1 MHLYPVNIY
10 LVLFLKYALA
20 MGVEGNTKIPVGA
33 IFYENEKEIEL
44 SFDQA
49 FREVNNLK
57 FSDLQF
63 VTIKRYMPTNDSFLL
78 QQITCELISNGV
90 AAIFGPSSKAAS
102 DIVAQIANTT
112 GIPHIEYDWKLEATR
127 QEHLNNQMTVN
138 VAPALSAL
146 SRAYYDI
153 IKTNYEWRTFTLI
166 YETPEGLARLQDLMN
181 IHALNTDYLKLRNLA
196 DYAED
201 YRVLWKEA
209 DETFHEH
216 HIILDC
222 EPKSL
227 RELLKISV
235 DFKLQGPFRHWFLTH
250 LDTHSSGLKDIY
262 NEDFK
267 ANITSVRL
275 KIVDP
280 NPYARKKTRLT
291 PVDKIL
297 GSQMMLPILIYDA
310 VVLFAN
316 SARNVIASLGQ
327 FYPPNSHCGLGFAST
342 WIMGAH
348 IVQEMKT
355 ISEDDVE
362 PNFKTENMKIN
373 EFGQRTHFNLEIY
386 KPTVNEPLMVWTPD
400 NGIKVRRLSP
410 ELESAIVTP
419 DFSVQRKVFTVV
431 THHEEPYFMMKQDHE
446 NFRGQEKYEG
456 YAVDLIR
463 KLSELMEFDY
473 EFMIVN
479 GNGKY
484 NPETKQWDGI
494 IRKLIDHH
502 AQIGVCDLTITQLRR
517 SAVDFTVP
525 FMQLGISILHYKSPP
540 EQKNPFAFLEPF
552 APQVWIY
559 MIFAQLVMTLAFV
572 LIARLSYREWMPPNP
587 AIVDPDELENIWNVN
602 NSCWLM
608 VGSIMQQGCDILP
621 RGPHMRILTG
631 MWWFFALMM
640 LSTYTANLAAFL
652 TSNKWQSS
660 INSLQD
666 LIEQDEVKFGSMRGG
681 STSLFFSESNDTDYQ
696 RAWNQMKSFN
706 PSGFTSTNK
715 EGVARVRKEKGN
727 YAFLMETTSLTYN
740 IERNCDLRQ
749 IGGTIGEKHYGL
761 AVPLGADYRTN
772 LSVSILQLSEKGEL
786 YKLKNK
792 WWKNHNV
799 TCESFH
805 EVDGDELSIIEL
817 GGVFLVLAGGVLTGV
832 ILGIFEFLWNV
843 QNVAV
848 EERVT
853 PWQALKAEL
862 MFALKFWVRK
872 KPMRISSSSSSGG
885 DKSSRRSSASRRSSK
900 EKTRSKTN
908 S

>member
-1 MHLYPVNIY
+1 MHLYPVYIY
-10 LVLFLKYALA
+10 AVLFLKYALA
-20 MGVEGNTKIPVGA
+20 FGEERHTKIIVGA
-33 IFYENEKEIEL
+33 IFFENERQIEL
-44 SFDQA
+44 GFDQA
-49 FREVNNLK
+49 LREVNNLK
-57 FSDLQF
+57 FSELQF
-63 VTIKRYMPTNDSFLL
+63 TSIKRYMPTNDSFLL

-102 DIVAQIANTT
+102 DIVAQIANMT
-112 GIPHIEYDWKLEATR
+112 GTPHIEFDWKAEATR
-127 QEHLNNQMTVN
+127 QEHLNNRMTVN
-138 VAPALSAL
+138 VAPSLSAL
-146 SRAYYDI
+146 SRAYYEI

-166 YETPEGLARLQDLMN
+166 YETPEVN
-181 IHALNTDYLKLRNLA
+181 IDFTWISSLVNDSTLNLK
-196 DYAED
+196 
-201 YRVLWKEA
+201 W
-209 DETFHEH
+209 
-216 HIILDC
+216 
-222 EPKSL
+222 
-227 RELLKISV
+227 
-235 DFKLQGPFRHWFLTH
+235 TH
-250 LDTHSSGLKDIY
+250 LS
-262 NEDFK
+262 E
-267 ANITSVRL
+267 
-275 KIVDP
+275 VDQ
-280 NPYARKKTRLT
+280 
-291 PVDKIL
+291 IL

-310 VVLFAN
+310 VVLFTN
-316 SARNVIASLGQ
+316 SIRNVITAMQ
-327 FYPPNSHCGLGFAST
+327 QYHPPNSDCGARFSGP
-342 WIMGAH
+342 WIMGDY
-348 IVQEMKT
+348 IISEMKS

-362 PNFKTENMKIN
+362 PHFKTENMKLN
-373 EFGQRTHFNLEIY
+373 EYGQRTHFNLEIY
-386 KPTVNEPLMVWTPD
+386 KPTVNEPLMIWTPD
-400 NGIKVRRLSP
+400 NGIKIRKLNP
-410 ELESAIVTP
+410 ETESSAAAT
-419 DFSVQRKVFTVV
+419 DFSVQRKVYTVV
-431 THHEEPYFMMKQDHE
+431 THYEKPYFMMKEDHE
-446 NFRGQEKYEG
+446 NYRGQEKFEG
-456 YAVDLIR
+456 YAVDLIG

-484 NPETKQWDGI
+484 NPDTKQWDGI

-517 SAVDFTVP
+517 SVVDFTVP

-540 EQKNPFAFLEPF
+540 VQKNPFAFLDPF
-552 APQVWIY
+552 ALDVWIY
-559 MIFAQLVMTLAFV
+559 VIFAQLVMTLAFV

-652 TSNKWQSS
+652 TSNKWQST
-660 INSLQD
+660 IKSLGD
-666 LIEQDEVKFGSMRGG
+666 LIEQDEVSFGSMSGG

-696 RAWNQMKSFN
+696 RAWNQMKGFN
-706 PSGFTSTNK
+706 PSAFTSNNG
-715 EGVARVRKEKGN
+715 EGVERVRKEKGK
-727 YAFLMETTSLTYN
+727 YAFLMETTSMTYN

-749 IGGTIGEKHYGL
+749 IGGQIGEKHYGL

-792 WWKNHNV
+792 WWKKHNV
-799 TCESFH
+799 TCEMFH

-817 GGVFLVLAGGVLTGV
+817 GGVFLVLAGGVVTGV

-853 PWQALKAEL
+853 PWEALKAEL
-862 MFALKFWVRK
+862 IFALKFWVRK
-872 KPMRISSSSSSGG
+872 KPMRISSSSSSSA

-900 EKTRSKTN
+900 EKTRSKTA

>member
-1 MHLYPVNIY
+1 MHLYPVYIY
-10 LVLFLKYALA
+10 VLLFLKHALA
-20 MGVEGNTKIPVGA
+20 TQITVGA

-49 FREVNNLK
+49 LREVNNLK
-57 FSDLQF
+57 FFGLQF
-63 VTIKRYMPTNDSFLL
+63 ISIKRYMPTNDSFLL
-78 QQITCELISNGV
+78 QQITCELLSNAV
-90 AAIFGPSSKAAS
+90 AAIFGPSSKASS
-102 DIVAQIANTT
+102 DIVAQLANMT
-112 GIPHIEYDWKLEATR
+112 GIPHIEFDWKLEAER
-127 QEHLNNQMTVN
+127 QDHLNHQMTVN
-138 VAPALSAL
+138 VAPSLSVL
-146 SRAYYDI
+146 SRAYHEI
-153 IKTNYEWRTFTLI
+153 IKTNYEWRTFTMI
-166 YETPEGLARLQDLMN
+166 YETPDGLARLQDLMN
-181 IHALNTDYLKLRNLA
+181 IYALNSQFVKLRNLA
-196 DYAED
+196 DYAGD
-201 YRVLWKEA
+201 YRILWKDA

-216 HIILDC
+216 HIIMDC
-222 EPKSL
+222 DPKSL
-227 RELLKISV
+227 KELLKVSV
-235 DFKLQGPFRHWFLTH
+235 GFKMQGPFRNWFLTH
-250 LDTHSSGLKDIY
+250 LDTHSSGLTDIY

-275 KIVDP
+275 KIVDS
-280 NPYARKKTRLT
+280 NPYERKKTRFSQ
-291 PVDKIL
+291 VDQIL

-310 VVLFAN
+310 VVLFTN
-316 SARNVIASLGQ
+316 SIRNVINSAQQ
-327 FYPPNSHCGLGFAST
+327 FYPPVSDCSARFSNA
-342 WIMGAH
+342 WIMGNPIMA
-348 IVQEMKT
+348 EMKS

-362 PNFKTENMKIN
+362 PSFKTENMKLN
-373 EFGQRTHFNLEIY
+373 EFGQRTSFNLEIY
-386 KPTVNEPLMVWTPD
+386 KPTVNEPLMIWTPD
-400 NGIKVRRLSP
+400 NGIKVRKLNP
-410 ELESAIVTP
+410 ESETSATAT
-419 DFSVQRKVFTVV
+419 DFSVQRKVYTVV
-431 THHEEPYFMMKQDHE
+431 THFEEPYFMMKEDHE

-456 YAVDLIR
+456 YAVDLIG
-463 KLSELMEFDY
+463 KLSELMDFDY
-473 EFMIVN
+473 EFTIVN

-484 NPETKQWDGI
+484 NPETREWDGI

-517 SAVDFTVP
+517 SFVDFTVP
-525 FMQLGISILHYKSPP
+525 FMQLGISILHYKKPP
-540 EQKNPFAFLEPF
+540 EEKNKFAFLEPF
-552 APQVWIY
+552 ASEVWIY
-559 MIFAQLVMTLAFV
+559 MIFAQLIMTLAFV

-652 TSNKWQSS
+652 TSNKYQST
-660 INSLQD
+660 INSLGD
-666 LIEQDEVKFGSMRGG
+666 LIEQDEVSFGSMSGG

-696 RAWNQMKSFN
+696 RAWNQMKGFN
-706 PSGFTSTNK
+706 PSAFTTNNK
-715 EGVARVRKEKGN
+715 EGVKRVLNEKGD

-740 IERNCDLRQ
+740 IERNCELRQ
-749 IGGTIGEKHYGL
+749 IGGQIGEKHYGL

-799 TCESFH
+799 TCQTPH

-817 GGVFLVLAGGVLTGV
+817 GGVFLVLAGGVVFGV

-862 MFALKFWVRK
+862 LFAIMFWVRK
-872 KPMRISSSSSSGG
+872 KPMRISSNSSSSGG
-885 DKSSRRSSASRRSSK
+885 DKSSRRSSASSRHRSSK
-900 EKTRSKTN
+900 EKSRSKTA

>member
-1 MHLYPVNIY
+1 MHLCPGHIY
-10 LVLFLKYALA
+10 LFIIVFFKTILA
-20 MGVEGNTKIPVGA
+20 FGGGDRNEISVGA
-33 IFYENEKEIEL
+33 IFYENEKDIEL

-49 FREVNNLK
+49 FRDVNNMK
-57 FSDLQF
+57 FGDVRF
-63 VTIKRYMPTNDSFLL
+63 IPIKRYMPTNDSFLL
-78 QQITCELISNGV
+78 QQLTCELISDGV

-112 GIPHIEYDWKLEATR
+112 GIPHIEYDLKLDTATQ
-127 QEHLNNQMTVN
+127 QEHLNHKMSVN
-138 VAPALSAL
+138 VAPSLTVL
-146 SRAYYDI
+146 SRAYFEI
-153 IKTNYEWRTFTLI
+153 IKSNYEWRTFTLI

-181 IHALNTDYLKLRNLA
+181 IQALNSDYVKLRNLA
-196 DYAED
+196 DYAGD
-201 YRVLWKEA
+201 YRVLWKEV

-216 HIILDC
+216 RIILDC
-222 EPKSL
+222 DPKTL
-227 RELLKISV
+227 KELLKVSV
-235 DFKLQGPFRHWFLTH
+235 DFKLQGPFRNWFLTH
-250 LDTHSSGLKDIY
+250 LDSHSSGLKDIY

-275 KIVDP
+275 KTVDP
-280 NPYARKKTRLT
+280 NPFDRKKTRIT
-291 PVDKIL
+291 EVDQIL
-297 GSQMMLPILIYDA
+297 GNQTMLPILIYDA
-310 VVLFAN
+310 VVLFSN
-316 SARNVIASLGQ
+316 SARRVIAAMEPYQ
-327 FYPPNSHCGLGFAST
+327 PPNRYCGSMSPWVLGPF
-342 WIMGAH
+342 
-348 IVQEMKT
+348 IVNEMKT

-362 PNFKTENMKIN
+362 PNFKTENMRLD
-373 EFGQRTHFNLEIY
+373 EYGQRTNFNLEIY
-386 KPTVNEPLMVWTPD
+386 KPTVNEPMMVWTPD
-400 NGIKVRRLSP
+400 NGIKKRRLSL
-410 ELESAIVTP
+410 ELENTASTQ
-419 DFSVQRKVFTVV
+419 DFSEQRRVYTVV
-431 THHEEPYFMMKQDHE
+431 THYEEPYFMMKEDHE
-446 NFRGQEKYEG
+446 NFRGREKYEG
-456 YAVDLIR
+456 YAVDLIS
-463 KLSELMEFDY
+463 KLSEIMEFDY

-517 SAVDFTVP
+517 SVVDFTVP
-525 FMQLGISILHYKSPP
+525 FMQLGISILHYKKPP
-540 EQKNPFAFLEPF
+540 EPKNPFAFLEPF
-552 APQVWIY
+552 AFEVWIY
-559 MIFAQLVMTLAFV
+559 MIFAQLVITLAFV
-572 LIARLSYREWMPPNP
+572 FIARLSYREWLPPNP
-587 AIVDPDELENIWNVN
+587 AIKDPDELENIWNVN
-602 NSCWLM
+602 NSTWLM

-660 INSLQD
+660 IKSLQD
-666 LIEQDEVKFGSMRGG
+666 LIEQDEVSFGSMRGG

-696 RAWNQMKSFN
+696 RAWNKMKDFE
-706 PSGFTSTNK
+706 PSAFTSTNK
-715 EGVARVRKEKGN
+715 EGVTRVEKEAGD

-740 IERNCDLRQ
+740 VERNCNLTQ

-792 WWKNHNV
+792 WWKKHNI
-799 TCESFH
+799 TCEAAH

-832 ILGIFEFLWNV
+832 ILGIVEFLWNV
-843 QNVAV
+843 QHVAV

-853 PWQALKAEL
+853 PWEALKAEFI
-862 MFALKFWVRK
+862 FALKFWVRK
-872 KPMRISSSSSSGG
+872 KPMRISSSS
-885 DKSSRRSSASRRSSK
+885 DKSTSRRSSDSRRSSK
-900 EKTRSKTN
+900 EKSRSKTA

>member
-1 MHLYPVNIY
+1 MHFGPVRIY
-10 LVLFLKYALA
+10 AFIIIIAFFDA
-20 MGVEGNTKIPVGA
+20 IRAIDGDGRNEITVGA
-33 IFYENEKEIEL
+33 IFYENEKDIEL

-57 FSDLQF
+57 FAELRF
-63 VTIKRYMPTNDSFLL
+63 VTIKRFMPTNDSFLL

-112 GIPHIEYDWKLEATR
+112 GIPHIEYDLKLEATR
-127 QEHLNNQMTVN
+127 QEHLNHQMSVN
-138 VAPALSAL
+138 VAPSLSVL
-146 SRAYYDI
+146 SRAYFEI

-181 IHALNTDYLKLRNLA
+181 IQALNSDYVKLRNLA
-196 DYAED
+196 DYAGD

-209 DETFHEH
+209 DETFHEQR
-216 HIILDC
+216 IILDC
-222 EPKSL
+222 EPKTL
-227 RELLKISV
+227 KELLKISM
-235 DFKLQGPFRHWFLTH
+235 DFKLQGPFRNWFLTH
-250 LDTHSSGLKDIY
+250 LDTHSSGLRDIY

-267 ANITSVRL
+267 ANITSVRI
-275 KIVDP
+275 KTVDP
-280 NPYARKKTRLT
+280 NPFERKKTRIT
-291 PVDKIL
+291 MVDQIL
-297 GSQMMLPILIYDA
+297 GNQTMLPILIFDA
-310 VVLFAN
+310 VVLFAS
-316 SARNVIASLGQ
+316 SARNVIAAMQ
-327 FYPPNSHCGLGFAST
+327 PFHPPNRHCGSSSPWMLGPF
-342 WIMGAH
+342 
-348 IVQEMKT
+348 IVNEMKT

-362 PNFKTENMKIN
+362 PRFKTENMGLN
-373 EFGQRTHFNLEIY
+373 ENGQRTNFNLEIY
-386 KPTVNEPLMVWTPD
+386 KPTVNEPMMIWTPD
-400 NGIKVRRLSP
+400 NGIKTRRLSL
-410 ELESAIVTP
+410 ELDSGGTTQ
-419 DFSVQRKVFTVV
+419 DFSVQRKVYTVV
-431 THHEEPYFMMKQDHE
+431 THYEEPYFMMKEDHE
-446 NFRGQEKYEG
+446 NFRGREKYEG

-463 KLSELMEFDY
+463 KLSELLDFDY

-517 SAVDFTVP
+517 SVVDFTVP

-540 EQKNPFAFLEPF
+540 EPKNQFAFLEPF
-552 APQVWIY
+552 AKEVWIY
-559 MIFAQLVMTLAFV
+559 MIFAQLIMTLAFV
-572 LIARLSYREWMPPNP
+572 FIARLSYREWLPPNP
-587 AIVDPDELENIWNVN
+587 AIQDPDELENIWNVN
-602 NSCWLM
+602 NSTWLM

-660 INSLQD
+660 IKSLQD
-666 LIEQDEVKFGSMRGG
+666 LIEQDEVAFGSMRGG

-696 RAWNQMKSFN
+696 RAWNQMKDFN
-706 PSGFTSTNK
+706 PSAFTSTNK
-715 EGVARVRKEKGN
+715 EGVARVRKEKGD

-740 IERNCDLRQ
+740 IERNCDLTQ
-749 IGGTIGEKHYGL
+749 IGEQIGEKHYGL

-786 YKLKNK
+786 YRMKNK
-792 WWKNHNV
+792 WWKKHNV
-799 TCESFH
+799 TCEAFH

-853 PWQALKAEL
+853 PWQAFKAEL
-862 MFALKFWVRK
+862 VFALKFWVRK
-872 KPMRISSSSSSGG
+872 KPMRISGSS
-885 DKSSRRSSASRRSSK
+885 DKSSSRRSSGSRRSSK
-900 EKTRSKTN
+900 EKTRSKTL

>member
-1 MHLYPVNIY
+1 MHLYPVY
-10 LVLFLKYALA
+10 VYVVLFLKYALA
-20 MGVEGNTKIPVGA
+20 IGDEGQTKITVGA

-49 FREVNNLK
+49 LREVNNLK
-57 FSDLQF
+57 FSELQF
-63 VTIKRYMPTNDSFLL
+63 SSVKRYMPTNDSFLL

-102 DIVAQIANTT
+102 DIVAQLANMT
-112 GIPHIEYDWKLEATR
+112 GIPHIEFDWQIEATR
-127 QEHLNNQMTVN
+127 QEHLNHQMTVN
-138 VAPALSAL
+138 VAPSLSAL
-146 SRAYYDI
+146 SRAYYEI

-166 YETPEGLARLQDLMN
+166 YETPEGLARLQDLMK
-181 IHALNTDYLKLRNLA
+181 IHALNSDLVKLRNLA
-196 DYAED
+196 DYAGD
-201 YRVLWKEA
+201 YRVLWKDA

-216 HIILDC
+216 RIILDC

-227 RELLKISV
+227 KQLLKVSV
-235 DFKLQGPFRHWFLTH
+235 DFKLQGPFRNWFLTH

-275 KIVDP
+275 KIVDT
-280 NPYARKKTRLT
+280 NPYERKKTRLSE
-291 PVDKIL
+291 VDRIL
-297 GSQMMLPILIYDA
+297 GGQMMLPILIYDA
-310 VVLFAN
+310 VVLFTN
-316 SARNVIASLGQ
+316 SIRNVVTAMQQ
-327 FYPPNSHCGLGFAST
+327 FYPPSSDCGARFSEP
-342 WIMGAH
+342 WIMGAY
-348 IVQEMKT
+348 IISEMKS

-362 PNFKTENMKIN
+362 PHFKTENMKLN

-386 KPTVNEPLMVWTPD
+386 KPTVNEPLMIWTPD
-400 NGIKVRRLSP
+400 NGIKARKLGP
-410 ELESAIVTP
+410 ELESSATAT
-419 DFSVQRKVFTVV
+419 DFSVQRKVYTVV
-431 THHEEPYFMMKQDHE
+431 THYEKPYFMMKEDHE
-446 NFRGQEKYEG
+446 NYRGQEKFEG
-456 YAVDLIR
+456 YAVDLIE
-463 KLSELMEFDY
+463 KLSELMEFDF

-484 NPETKQWDGI
+484 NSETKQWDGI

-517 SAVDFTVP
+517 SVVDFTVP

-540 EQKNPFAFLEPF
+540 ETKDPFAFLDPF
-552 APQVWIY
+552 APEVWIY
-559 MIFAQLVMTLAFV
+559 VIFAQLVMTLAFV

-652 TSNKWQSS
+652 TSNKWQST
-660 INSLQD
+660 INSLED

-696 RAWNQMKSFN
+696 RAWNQMKNFN
-706 PSGFTSTNK
+706 PSAFTSNNG
-715 EGVARVRKEKGN
+715 EGVERVRKEKGK
-727 YAFLMETTSLTYN
+727 YAFLMETTSMTYN
-740 IERNCDLRQ
+740 IERHCDLRQ
-749 IGGTIGEKHYGL
+749 IGGQIGEKHYGL

-786 YKLKNK
+786 YKLKDK
-792 WWKNHNV
+792 WWKKHNV
-799 TCESFH
+799 TCDTFH

-862 MFALKFWVRK
+862 IFALQFWVTK
-872 KPMRISSSSSSGG
+872 KPMRISSSSSSSG
-885 DKSSRRSSASRRSSK
+885 DKSSRRSSGSRRSSK
-900 EKTRSKTN
+900 EKTRSKTA

>member
-1 MHLYPVNIY
+1 MHFGPVST
-10 LVLFLKYALA
+10 YAFIIIIIA
-20 MGVEGNTKIPVGA
+20 FFEATFAIGGDGRNEITVGA
-33 IFYENEKEIEL
+33 IFYENEKDIEL

-57 FSDLQF
+57 FAELRF
-63 VTIKRYMPTNDSFLL
+63 VTIKRFMPTNDSFLL

-112 GIPHIEYDWKLEATR
+112 GIPHIEYDLKLEATR
-127 QEHLNNQMTVN
+127 QEHLNHQMSVN
-138 VAPALSAL
+138 VAPSLSVL
-146 SRAYYDI
+146 SRAYYEI

-181 IHALNTDYLKLRNLA
+181 IQALNSDYVKLRNLA

-201 YRVLWKEA
+201 YRILWKEA
-209 DETFHEH
+209 DETFHEQR
-216 HIILDC
+216 IILDC
-222 EPKSL
+222 EPKTL
-227 RELLKISV
+227 KELLKISM
-235 DFKLQGPFRHWFLTH
+235 DFKLQGPFRNWFLTH
-250 LDTHSSGLKDIY
+250 LDTHSSGLRDIY

-267 ANITSVRL
+267 ANITSVRM
-275 KIVDP
+275 KTVDP
-280 NPYARKKTRLT
+280 NPFERKKTRIT
-291 PVDKIL
+291 MVDQIL
-297 GSQMMLPILIYDA
+297 GNQTMLPILIFDA
-310 VVLFAN
+310 VVLFA
-316 SARNVIASLGQ
+316 SAARNVMAAMQ
-327 FYPPNSHCGLGFAST
+327 PFHPPNRHCGSSAPWMLGPF
-342 WIMGAH
+342 
-348 IVQEMKT
+348 IVNEMKT

-362 PNFKTENMKIN
+362 PPFKTENMKLN
-373 EFGQRTHFNLEIY
+373 ENGQRTHFNLEIY
-386 KPTVNEPLMVWTPD
+386 KPTVNEPMMIWTPD
-400 NGIKVRRLSP
+400 NGIKTRRTSL
-410 ELESAIVTP
+410 ELDSADSTQ
-419 DFSVQRKVFTVV
+419 DFSEQRRVYTVV
-431 THHEEPYFMMKQDHE
+431 THYEEPYFMMKEDHE
-446 NFRGQEKYEG
+446 NFRGRDKYEG

-463 KLSELMEFDY
+463 KLSEQMEFDY

-517 SAVDFTVP
+517 SVVDFTVP

-540 EQKNPFAFLEPF
+540 EPKNQFAFLEPF
-552 APQVWIY
+552 AKEVWIY

-572 LIARLSYREWMPPNP
+572 FIARLSHREWLPPNP
-587 AIVDPDELENIWNVN
+587 AIQDPDELENIWNVN
-602 NSCWLM
+602 NSTWLM

-660 INSLQD
+660 ITSLQD
-666 LIEQDEVKFGSMRGG
+666 LIDQDEVHYGSMRGG
-681 STSLFFSESNDTDYQ
+681 STSMFFSESNETDYQ
-696 RAWNQMKSFN
+696 RAWNQMKDFN
-706 PSGFTSTNK
+706 PSAFTSTNK
-715 EGVARVRKEKGN
+715 EGVARVRKEGGK

-740 IERNCDLRQ
+740 VERNCDLTQ
-749 IGGTIGEKHYGL
+749 IGEQIGEKHYGL

-772 LSVSILQLSEKGEL
+772 LSVHILQLSEKGEL
-786 YKLKNK
+786 YKMKNK
-792 WWKNHNV
+792 WWKKHNV
-799 TCESFH
+799 TCDTFH

-862 MFALKFWVRK
+862 AFALKFWVRK
-872 KPMRISSSSSSGG
+872 KPMRISSSS
-885 DKSSRRSSASRRSSK
+885 DKSSSRRSSGSRRSSK
-900 EKTRSKTN
+900 EKTRSKTI